1 MNDTNAYPCSF
12 ESEKT
17 NLKKIRRIEKF
28 YFIFHE
34 NGSAL
39 TNRVTEDRP
48 FLGKKKGAYGGYG
61 SREEKFLQ
69 PGII

>member
-1 MNDTNAYPCSF
+1 MNDINAYSRSF

-17 NLKKIRRIEKF
+17 NLKEIRRIEEL

-39 TNRVTEDRP
+39 TSYRGQT
-48 FLGKKKGAYGGYG
+48 FSGQKKGAYGGYG

>member
-1 MNDTNAYPCSF
+1 MNDINAYSRSF

-17 NLKKIRRIEKF
+17 NLKEIRRIEEL

-48 FLGKKKGAYGGYG
+48 FLDKKKKYTVDTVV
-61 SREEKFLQ
+61 EKKNSCNQ
-69 PGII
+69 G

>member
-1 MNDTNAYPCSF
+1 MNDTNAYPCFF

-17 NLKKIRRIEKF
+17 NLKEIRRIEEL

-48 FLGKKKGAYGGYG
+48 FLGKKK
-61 SREEKFLQ
+61 EHTVDTVVEKKNSCNQ
-69 PGII
+69 G